1 MTMVIIMKY
10 YIFLTAGGSP
20 VHSHKEYEI
29 SICTKGKGIY
39 RCENKTFEITPGKI
53 IITPPFIP
61 HEIEEDEDYERIRI
75 SSDFKEFFK
84 LDTPVVLSGNKDSE
98 GTVLAKLIY
107 ENRHSSLEYI
117 NALCSA
123 FAHFVLQNIHSDN
136 QLHSAIKEISKEISE
151 NFSDLN
157 IDISKI
163 LDKSGYA
170 QDYIRNHFKKT
181 TGKTPVEFMTEIR
194 ISHACYLIDTY
205 QKTLSFNEIA
215 EKCGYSDYAYFS
227 RRFKQF
233 AGMSPRKYLD
243 MHNE

>member
-1 MTMVIIMKY
+1 MKY
-10 YIFLTAGGSP
+10 YVQFSTDSSP
-20 VHSHKEYEI
+20 VHIHKYYEI
-29 SICTKGKGIY
+29 IICTKGSGI
-39 RCENKTFEITPGKI
+39 CHFNNESICVTPGKI
-53 IITPPFIP
+53 LIIPPLVE
-61 HEIEEDEDYERIRI
+61 HKNQCVSTYERIWI
-75 SSDFKEFFK
+75 HNDFKQFFNIDSPVIVN
-84 LDTPVVLSGNKDSE
+84 DTPSGE
-98 GTVLAKLIY
+98 GTQLARLLY
-107 ENRHSSLEYI
+107 ENRHSNPEYI
-117 NALCSA
+117 NALGNA

-181 TGKTPVEFMTEIR
+181 TGKTPVEFLTDIR

-243 MHNE
+243 MHNA